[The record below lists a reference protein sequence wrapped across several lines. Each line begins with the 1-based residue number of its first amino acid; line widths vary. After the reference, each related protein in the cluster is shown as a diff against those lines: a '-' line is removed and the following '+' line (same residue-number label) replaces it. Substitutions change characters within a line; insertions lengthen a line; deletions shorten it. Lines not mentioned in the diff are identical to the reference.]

1 MKHRNRKSSYFGFIL
16 GGWCAILLASLLC
29 IWKLKSAGLL
39 NILSPTDHGADVT
52 TVATLP
58 PDITPPVV
66 TASDFTIT
74 VGDAVS
80 YKQHVTFRDDRDE
93 APVLE
98 IDNSAVDAEKPGQY
112 PVIYSVTDS
121 AGNQTVSQIVLT
133 VKDKVYNFKE
143 DADGYLRNK
152 AQAILD
158 KILTDDMND
167 MQKAYAIYRWTKRN
181 IGYSGTSNKSDYK
194 IGARDGF
201 VNRSGDCFTYFAV
214 SKVLLTQ
221 AGIENVDI
229 VKLRT
234 SKKQSRHYWSLIN
247 IGTGWYHFD
256 CTQFSKSKANFFM
269 VTDKELKAWDAKYY
283 PNAHR
288 YDPDGLPKQATKS
301 VQHLIQ
307 YGSSKLNVS
316 VEDYTNLSEST
327 TDDDAADDST
337 TTTTTTKKTSK
348 KTTTTTKKT
357 TTTTTEKTEISVT
370 SKATQA
376 TDPGSSSES
385 PSSDEAVG

>member
-1 MKHRNRKSSYFGFIL
+1 
-16 GGWCAILLASLLC
+16 
-29 IWKLKSAGLL
+29 
-39 NILSPTDHGADVT
+39 
-52 TVATLP
+52 
-58 PDITPPVV
+58 
-66 TASDFTIT
+66 
-74 VGDAVS
+74 
-80 YKQHVTFRDDRDE
+80 
-93 APVLE
+93 
-98 IDNSAVDAEKPGQY
+98 
-112 PVIYSVTDS
+112 
-121 AGNQTVSQIVLT
+121 
-133 VKDKVYNFKE
+133 
-143 DADGYLRNK
+143 
-152 AQAILD
+152 
-158 KILTDDMND
+158 
-167 MQKAYAIYRWTKRN
+167 
-181 IGYSGTSNKSDYK
+181 
-194 IGARDGF
+194 
-201 VNRSGDCFTYFAV
+201 
-214 SKVLLTQ
+214 
-221 AGIENVDI
+221 
-229 VKLRT
+229 
-234 SKKQSRHYWSLIN
+234 
-247 IGTGWYHFD
+247 
-256 CTQFSKSKANFFM
+256 M